1 MAAPAL
7 VDIFSQNFS
16 SMEELRILRVDIL
29 QILLPC
35 SSLFLWSDFH
45 LQNFWSFTR
54 SNFLV
59 TFVKYLRNY
68 VKGFRD
74 DNFALGLYRP
84 SLLANFFTC
93 KLQRIYLQMRRIL
106 ICTAQPE
113 NILYKQ
119 TPWNEILALFVNL
132 ATNQSCLISNQLAY
146 RLCPLWGISIIST
159 AIEPFISYCI
169 CKKIIG
175 RKK

>member
-1 MAAPAL
+1 M
-7 VDIFSQNFS
+7 
-16 SMEELRILRVDIL
+16 RVDIL

-35 SSLFLWSDFH
+35 SSLFLWYDFH

-54 SNFLV
+54 GIYLV
-59 TFVKYLRNY
+59 IFVKYLRNDG
-68 VKGFRD
+68 KECCRD
-74 DNFALGLYRP
+74 ENLNFAIGLFRP
-84 SLLANFFTC
+84 SLLTNC
-93 KLQRIYLQMRRIL
+93 KLQSVYLQMRRIL

-113 NILYKQ
+113 NIPYRQK
-119 TPWNEILALFVNL
+119 PWDEIFSLFENL

-146 RLCPLWGISIIST
+146 RLCPLWGISIISK

-169 CKKIIG
+169 SEKLIA